1 MYPIVSTSI
10 FNFFGELCP
19 TVGDPGAWLS
29 CGKSTTTRHPV
40 RQKSFQLGKVNFL
53 SSTFGMNTSTIK
65 YREWVITSRA
75 SAVGTNDGRTIYE
88 ATAVLERIDPLDEQ
102 NHSTKEQ
109 DLRRV
114 YGVRGAFD
122 TERAARNSA
131 VEAAKNAIDRAS

>member
-1 MYPIVSTSI
+1 
-10 FNFFGELCP
+10 
-19 TVGDPGAWLS
+19 
-29 CGKSTTTRHPV
+29 
-40 RQKSFQLGKVNFL
+40 
-53 SSTFGMNTSTIK
+53 MNTSTIK